1 MCDPCF
7 EGVYTFTGN
16 CPLFQFLRQ
25 GAGGASSP
33 SSLAPTKTLGHWTSA
48 GDIWPDQSDLPAMV
62 PFRIFEFR
70 DSVTAATVLNWS
82 F

>member
-1 MCDPCF
+1 MCVCISK
-7 EGVYTFTGN
+7 GLTNLQMV
-16 CPLFQFLRQ
+16 QFFNFR
-25 GAGGASSP
+25 AGGASSP